1 MDEEMEDEEDD
12 EPAVMLAQTE
22 NMSEVVDQCHE
33 DYYCK
38 LNQAYA

>member
-1 MDEEMEDEEDD
+1 MEDDTEDEEDD

-22 NMSEVVDQCHE
+22 NMSEVVDPCQD